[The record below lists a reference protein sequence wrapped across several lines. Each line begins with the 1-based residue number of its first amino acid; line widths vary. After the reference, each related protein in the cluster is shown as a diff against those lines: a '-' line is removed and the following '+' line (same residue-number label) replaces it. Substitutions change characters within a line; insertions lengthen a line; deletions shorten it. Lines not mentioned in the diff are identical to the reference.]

1 MSWGKRKFA
10 CYFNSMKNFLVP
22 TDFSDCA
29 GYALEVAVGLAERF
43 NGHVHLMHVLDM
55 PEGWQLAE
63 GEGQENWAMQVE
75 WENRAFQQLQHLR
88 DQYPDT
94 SMTTSCTI
102 GSLLDR
108 IQAHADE
115 HGMDLIVMGSH
126 GSSGKSDFFI
136 GSNTQKVA
144 RSLHRP
150 LLVIKEP
157 LEEVR
162 FDKVIFASNFDERE
176 KEPFLRFKEIVKH
189 FLPEIHLVAIH
200 TSSLFD
206 PPYILSQEAMA
217 DFKRLCHPFNCYT
230 HIYKDFS
237 VDRGV
242 RNLAQEL
249 GANLI
254 GISNH
259 YRRPVKRMLAGSN
272 VEALVNHAE
281 IPVLAIDYSEKPS
294 T

>member
-1 MSWGKRKFA
+1 
-10 CYFNSMKNFLVP
+10 MKNFLVP

-29 GYALEVAVGLAERF
+29 GYALEVAVALADRF
-43 NGHVHLMHVLDM
+43 KGHVHLMHVLDL
-55 PEGWQLAE
+55 PEDWHLSE
-63 GEGQENWAMQVE
+63 GEGQENWTLQME
-75 WENRAFQQLQHLR
+75 WENRAFQQLQQLR
-88 DQYPDT
+88 DQYPEISIST
-94 SMTTSCTI
+94 SSTI
-102 GSLLDR
+102 GPLVQR
-108 IQAHADE
+108 IRAHADE
-115 HGMDLIVMGSH
+115 HGIDLIIMGSH

-144 RSLHRP
+144 RSLHRS

-157 LEEVR
+157 LEEIR

-176 KEPFLRFKEIVKH
+176 KEPFLKFKEIVKH
-189 FLPEIHLVAIH
+189 FIPEIHLVAIH

-217 DFKRLCHPFNCYT
+217 DFKRLCHPFTCRT

-242 RNLAQEL
+242 RNLAGEL

-259 YRRPVKRMLAGSN
+259 YRRPLKRMLTGSN
-272 VEALVNHAE
+272 VEALVNHAD
-281 IPVLAIDYSEKPS
+281 IPVLAIDYAEPPS
-294 T
+294 S